1 MNENVK
7 VAISADF
14 LTAFAALPRQTQG
27 KVTEFINKFRNNPL
41 APGINYEKLKDGS
54 DKKVCSVRI
63 DDTYRGIVV
72 RQAETGVYLLL
83 WVDHHDEAYA
93 WAKNKKCEVNPKTGA
108 IQVYDMVPATVVNPG
123 AEKLMLFANVSD
135 SEMIELG
142 LPEEQLHFVRSI
154 SDAKDFYHK
163 QGGFSKDVF
172 ESLSWIVEGFPVA
185 EVIEMIADEKEKTD
199 ATDNLADALNS
210 PVTLKSFVVV
220 EGEDELR
227 RIMAEPLEKWR
238 VFLHPT
244 QRKLVNRSYSGSAR
258 VLGGAGTGK
267 TVVAMHR
274 AKQLASQMK
283 GNDRLLF
290 TTFTANLAADINDNL
305 RKICSIEE
313 MKHIEVIN
321 LDAWVARFL
330 REQGYS
336 AEIIYENEIMK
347 LWEDAFSLADGDIG
361 LPISFFDEE
370 WNRVVVPQEAF
381 SLEQYVKASRNGRG
395 TRLDR
400 KKRIQIWKVFE
411 TYQNLMKEKQ
421 VRDVN
426 MAMQDCRTLLTKR
439 SQNALYQHV
448 IVDEAQD
455 LSASAF
461 RLIKALVG
469 SDHPNDLFIVGDAH
483 QRIYKNRA
491 VLSQCNINIRGRSST
506 LKINYRTTEEIRK
519 FAFALLKG
527 ISFDDLDDM
536 VDVGDKCTSLTHGQ
550 YPRVETFKDASEEM
564 DSVISDIKK
573 LNSNGVLLKNIC
585 IVARTHRLIEDYAA
599 QLTQNGIRSYEVK
612 RNKTD
617 DRGLDGVRLATMHRV
632 KGLEFQYV
640 FIVAANNRVIPLSSA
655 IDHTDF
661 VSEQESITREKC
673 LFYVALTRAQKG
685 AFITS
690 YGKKS
695 EFLE

>member
-1 MNENVK
+1 MVENVR
-7 VAISADF
+7 VAISSDF
-14 LTAFAALPRQTQG
+14 LTAFAALPRQIQG
-27 KVTEFINKFRNNPL
+27 KVTEFINKFRNNPQ
-41 APGINYEKLKDGS
+41 APGINYEKLKDGN
-54 DKKVCSVRI
+54 DKKICSVRI

-108 IQVYDMVPATVVNPG
+108 IQVYDMVSAIADNSVIV
-123 AEKLMLFANVSD
+123 ERMLFAEVTD
-135 SEMIELG
+135 DELLELG
-142 LPEEQLHFVRSI
+142 LPKEQLPFVRSI
-154 SDAKDFYHK
+154 NDVDDFYK
-163 QGGFSKDVF
+163 KRGSFSNDVI
-172 ESLSWIVEGFPVA
+172 ESLSWVVEGFPAA
-185 EVIEMIADEKEKTD
+185 EVIAMIADEKEKSD
-199 ATDNLADALNS
+199 ASDSLADALES
-210 PVTLKSFVVV
+210 PETLKSFVVV
-220 EGEDELR
+220 EGEEELR

-238 VFLHPT
+238 VFLHPK
-244 QRKLVNRSYSGSAR
+244 QRKIVTRTYSGSAR

-283 GNDRLLF
+283 GNDSILF
-290 TTFTANLAADINDNL
+290 TTFTANLAADIKDNL
-305 RKICSIEE
+305 RKICSLEE

-336 AEIIYENEIMK
+336 AEIIYDSQIEQF
-347 LWEDAFSLADGDIG
+347 WEDAFSLADGDLG

-370 WNRVVVPQEAF
+370 WNRVVVAQEAF

-400 KKRIQIWKVFE
+400 KRRIQIWNVFE
-411 TYQNLMKEKQ
+411 AYQNLMKERQ
-421 VRDVN
+421 VRDIN
-426 MAMQDCRTLLTKR
+426 TAMHECRTLISKR
-439 SQNALYQHV
+439 TQNVMYQHI

-461 RLIKALVG
+461 RLLRTLAG
-469 SDHPNDLFIVGDAH
+469 SEHPNDLFIVGDSH

-491 VLSQCNINIRGRSST
+491 VLSQCGINVRGRSNV

-519 FAFALLKG
+519 FAFALLKD
-527 ISFDDLDDM
+527 ISFDDLDESTDL
-536 VDVGDKCTSLTHGQ
+536 GDKCTSLTHGE
-550 YPRVETFKDASEEM
+550 YPKVLPFKDANEEF
-564 DSVISDIKK
+564 DFVISEVRR
-573 LNSNGVLLKNIC
+573 LNSDGVSLNNIC
-585 IVARTHRLIEDYAA
+585 IVARTHRLIEDYAV
-599 QLTQNGIRSYEVK
+599 QLTKNGIRSFEVK
-612 RNKTD
+612 RNKPD
-617 DRGLDGVRLATMHRV
+617 DRGLDGVRIATMHRV

-640 FIVAANNRVIPLSSA
+640 FVVAANSKIIPLASA
-655 IDHTDF
+655 IDHTDS
-661 VSEQESITREKC
+661 VLEQESITGERC

-685 AFITS
+685 AYITS

-695 EFLE
+695 EFLD